1 MGISM
6 DKNTITNYF
15 QNSKNHALA
24 GKTRSYEWRL
34 SALKKLRKGIIQ
46 YEDEILNALKKDL
59 GKNSFEGYVSE
70 VAFVVHDIE
79 HTIKKLKKWMKPKRV
94 SSPMLQWPC
103 RSYIHYEPLG
113 TVLIISPWN
122 YPFQLLMAPL
132 VGALAAGNNAILKP
146 SEVASATAEICEKI
160 ISDTFLPEEVLVV
173 QGAVEETTTL
183 LELPFDH
190 IFYTGN
196 GVVARIVM
204 EKAAKNLV
212 PITLELGGKSP
223 CMVLGD
229 NDLELVG
236 RRIAWGKFFNTGQTC
251 VAPDYVLVEK
261 NKKDELLKHIR
272 SALDMFY
279 TKNPKESPD
288 YGKIINER
296 HWDRISN
303 LISPSDVLIGGD
315 KERETR
321 YIAPT
326 LVNADLESPVMKE
339 EIFGPVLPI
348 LEVESV
354 DEALGIVHKFDKPLA
369 CYLFSKDSDIEGRV
383 VNEISSGGLCVNDSL
398 VHLSS
403 QTLPFGGVGESGLGR
418 YHGEFSFL
426 TFSHQKSVMKRF
438 QVLDLLLR
446 YPPYLGKLPII
457 RKALKYLG

>member
-1 MGISM
+1 M
-6 DKNTITNYF
+6 DRNTITDYF
-15 QNSKNHALA
+15 KSSKNHSLS
-24 GKTRSYEWRL
+24 GKTKSYEWRL
-34 SALKKLRKGIIQ
+34 SALKKLRKGILQ
-46 YEDEILNALKKDL
+46 YETEILKALQKDL
-59 GKNSFEGYVSE
+59 GKSDFEGYVSE
-70 VAFVVHDIE
+70 VAFVVLDIE

-146 SEVASATAEICEKI
+146 SEVASATAQICEKI
-160 ISDTFLPEEVLVV
+160 ISDSFLPEEVMVI
-173 QGAVEETTTL
+173 QGAVEETTAL

-196 GVVARIVM
+196 GMVARIVM

-212 PITLELGGKSP
+212 PVTLELGGKSP
-223 CMVLGD
+223 CMVLGE

-251 VAPDYVLVEK
+251 VAPDYILVEK
-261 NKKDELLKHIR
+261 NQKDELLKHIKN
-272 SALDMFY
+272 ALEFFY

-288 YGKIINER
+288 YGRIINER
-296 HWDRISN
+296 HWDRITG
-303 LISPSDVLIGGD
+303 LYKAEDVLIGG
-315 KERETR
+315 EAQREEH

-326 LVNADLESPVMKE
+326 LVHADLNSPVMKE

-348 LEVESV
+348 LEVENV
-354 DEALGIVHKFDKPLA
+354 NEALSIVHKFDKPLA
-369 CYLFSKDSDIEGRV
+369 CYLFSKDSEIEARV

-426 TFSHQKSVMKRF
+426 TFSHQKSVMKRY
-438 QVLDLLLR
+438 QILDLLLR

-457 RKALKYLG
+457 RKVLNYIG